1 MKRSFFALAAVL
13 VLGAGLSACSDNDDD
28 VAVVVPPPVTPTP
41 PPAASRLEDQFG
53 TSFGTLFRAGLNT
66 EPTDPAPGAVIALTL
81 TAEPV
86 AVP

>member
-13 VLGAGLSACSDNDDD
+13 VLGAGLGACSDNDDD
-28 VAVVVPPPVTPTP
+28 VAVVTPPAPTP
-41 PPAASRLEDQFG
+41 PPAATPLEDQFG
-53 TSFGTLFRAGLNT
+53 TAFGSIFRTGLNT